1 MRMNVFVSSGN
12 WSLLLMSIAVSDSE
26 SLSLWVF
33 FAGGDCGVVRPDV
46 LLAGERD
53 REREFVVFS
62 KLRRCLLVAP
72 NVEYGGGPGTV
83 GGRL

>member
-1 MRMNVFVSSGN
+1 M
-12 WSLLLMSIAVSDSE
+12 
-26 SLSLWVF
+26 
-33 FAGGDCGVVRPDV
+33 VRPDV

-83 GGRL
+83 GGRLG